1 MKRGRDVLRST
12 LSHASNAAQ
21 LFGTCSANSRDA
33 SELSQ
38 ERSSDGGGYA
48 WNSGKHRLG
57 GWRGVLLGTHRV
69 GGSLAGT
76 ARSLTPSRQE
86 NDPTCRV
93 GGVRA
98 EQQEGKVAASL
109 KPSQLWPERSLQHIG
124 LEATNRLALDDSP
137 RRDHVV
143 AHPKTFEPHD
153 GIEGSEFVWHT
164 TSPLVQIHSN
174 DRSKLRHLGSV
185 PTGDLSKLVSVQGTD
200 TEQLP

>member
-185 PTGDLSKLVSVQGTD
+185 PTGDLSKPVSVQGTD